1 MDMAQEF
8 PNAYFQGFD
17 IGTVR
22 TLLFIYLAHDT
33 KYSAHPDPIPLTER
47 PV

>member
-8 PNAYFQGFD
+8 PNVHFQGFD
-17 IGTVR
+17 IGTVK
-22 TLLFIYLAHDT
+22 TLLFIYLANDT
-33 KYSAHPDPIPLTER
+33 KYSAHSDPIPLIER

>member
-8 PNAYFQGFD
+8 PHVYFQGFD

-22 TLLFIYLAHDT
+22 MLSSPYPANDT
-33 KYSAHPDPIPLTER
+33 KYSAHSDKIPLTER